1 MRIWSPLRVTAFLA
15 IWALVTP
22 VKVMLYPPRLDLSVI
37 YAGLWLYLPGGNPFS
52 ESPFVLSPIVI
63 VSMLPFC
70 VPGFA
75 VSWYA
80 WRSAKDENLTR
91 GGYFQVN
98 LLLVVIQALLALAIP
113 CPTEFY
119 LCVPTPTTG
128 IVALLFVSRIVK
140 EIEGPWSESETNNES
155 MD

>member
-22 VKVMLYPPRLDLSVI
+22 VKVMLYLPRLELSLI
-37 YAGLWLYLPGGNPFS
+37 YAGLWLYLPAGNPLS
-52 ESPFVLSPIVI
+52 DSPFVLSPIVI
-63 VSMLPFC
+63 MSMLPFC
-70 VPGFA
+70 VPGLA

-80 WRSAKDENLTR
+80 WRSAKNENLTR

-98 LLLVVIQALLALAIP
+98 VLLVVIQTLLALIIP

-140 EIEGPWSESETNNES
+140 EIKVPWSDDDS
-155 MD
+155 

>member
-1 MRIWSPLRVTAFLA
+1 MRIWSPLRITAFLA
-15 IWALVTP
+15 VWALAIP
-22 VKVMLYPPRLDLSVI
+22 VKVMLYLPRLEFSLI
-37 YAGLWLYLPGGNPFS
+37 YAGLWLYLPSGNPFS

-70 VPGFA
+70 VPGLA
-75 VSWYA
+75 VSWFA

-91 GGYFQVN
+91 GRYFQVN
-98 LLLVVIQALLALAIP
+98 LLLVVIQALLALVIP

-140 EIEGPWSESETNNES
+140 EIKVPWSDDDS
-155 MD
+155 